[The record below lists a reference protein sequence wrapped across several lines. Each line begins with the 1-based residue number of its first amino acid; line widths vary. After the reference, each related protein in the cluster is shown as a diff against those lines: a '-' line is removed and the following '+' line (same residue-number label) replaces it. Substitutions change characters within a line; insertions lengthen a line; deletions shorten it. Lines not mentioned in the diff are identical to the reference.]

1 MTVICVVCGKTPA
14 MTQVGDGPALHP
26 EHTVCYGCL
35 SPEHYRAALRRH
47 DGGEPATPRRAPLVV
62 GRSDDVRAVG
72 WHPGLGVVADAA
84 DLAKKIERAKRAGK
98 SVEYAK
104 NLPSVPDTGGPTKT
118 NPGPSAWD
126 KTADFMRG
134 V

>member
-1 MTVICVVCGKTPA
+1 MTCSRCGKR
-14 MTQVGDGPALHP
+14 PAL
-26 EHTVCYGCL
+26 EGDACFGCL
-35 SPEHYRAALRRH
+35 TVDEARAMYRRC

-84 DLAKKIERAKRAGK
+84 DLAKRIERAKRAGK
-98 SVEYAK
+98 SVDYAK

-126 KTADFMRG
+126 RTMDQMRG
-134 V
+134 A